1 MNDENFMSKA
11 KELINGFS
19 KNKFNL
25 DQMIENNQILQ
36 HIIKISEKNER
47 FQGYK
52 HIIFKMTQDIENEN
66 FSWDLWEDDLDGI
79 NEYLSMFLGIQKEF
93 SVLYFLDV
101 SKIREMFPLTIL
113 IEFFKFP
120 PFYVKLLTYD
130 KINNFYC
137 NTISLISTFYIDYS
151 MHKRA

>member
-1 MNDENFMSKA
+1 MSKA

-19 KNKFNL
+19 SNKFNL
-25 DQMIENNQILQ
+25 DQMIQNNQVLQ

-52 HIIFKMTQDIENEN
+52 HIIFKMTQDIENGN
-66 FSWDLWEDDLDGI
+66 FSWDLWEEDLDGI

-93 SVLYFLDV
+93 SFLYFLDV